1 MPKQTKAERQA
12 ILDALPPEI
21 TRVKV
26 EDEFGHNKW
35 RDKDDLHDHD
45 EILLKADGLPYTMK
59 GKPGRKAAPP
69 LKPVNDSVA
78 EHVRQKQV
86 SLENDSILRS
96 TKKTPESA
104 EVLDHVLVGLADE
117 AASLSFERTSAERE
131 GKETSHISMR
141 RISALKA
148 IGDTW
153 LKRKDQLSQS
163 SVDMDSAA
171 FKKLFA
177 FIMETF
183 RGSLVDAGMRP
194 EMVETVFAKLA
205 QRLEDEWEDEAR
217 NRMKR
222 DG

>member
-1 MPKQTKAERQA
+1 MPKQTHGERQD
-12 ILDALPPEI
+12 IIDALDPEV

-26 EDEFGHNKW
+26 KDEFGHNKW
-35 RDKDDLHDHD
+35 RDKDDLHDKD
-45 EILLKADGLPYTMK
+45 IVILKGDGLPYVMK

-86 SLENDSILRS
+86 VLESDAILRTAKGKPS
-96 TKKTPESA
+96 SG

-141 RISALKA
+141 RVSALKA

-153 LKRKDQLSQS
+153 LKRKDQLSHTA
-163 SVDMDSAA
+163 VDLESAS
-171 FKKLFA
+171 FKKLFS

-183 RGSLVDAGMRP
+183 RGALSDTGLRP
-194 EMVETVFAKLA
+194 EMIETVFAKLA
-205 QRLEDEWEDEAR
+205 QRLADEWEDEAK

-222 DG
+222 D